1 MMYAMCPQCGRKL
14 CKGEARSKLEIECP
28 KCKQLLRVSFENN
41 GVKLSKKPFDED
53 PIPKIVTRS
62 YI

>member
-14 CKGEARSKLEIECP
+14 CKGDAGSKLEIECP
-28 KCKQLLRVSFENN
+28 KCKHMIYILIENN
-41 GVKLSKKPFDED
+41 GVKLSKKPFDDD

-62 YI
+62 